1 MENFHTDLQ
10 QIFGMLKCRG
20 NKQDLVEYMRRNQQY
35 FRNVDEDT
43 YHVIREF
50 LHSERIFKKEVSYGA
65 GEERVDMCK
74 ALEELYND
82 GYELGVS
89 KGVLQGATEKCDEII
104 KNMLTMNMPI
114 ETIMQCTGA
123 SNEMILELMERI

>member
-1 MENFHTDLQ
+1 
-10 QIFGMLKCRG
+10 MLKCRG

-50 LHSERIFKKEVSYGA
+50 LHSERILKKEVSYGA